1 MGLDVTL
8 LKRVWHPRD
17 IEHLLIVNI
26 YYIRGT
32 EPADHQSALAGLG
45 MGNVEVGKMWPFK
58 HD

>member
-32 EPADHQSALAGLG
+32 EPADHQSAL
-45 MGNVEVGKMWPFK
+45 GNVEVGKMWPFK